1 MSQLSVHTRFC
12 KLHQIA
18 VISLVFFFLCVCV
31 CGTSAVILDLQFL
44 PCSK

>member
-18 VISLVFFFLCVCV
+18 VISLVFFFCVCV